1 MKIERERLELLK
13 EIMAIDFSLLELN
26 LYLDTHPYDQRA
38 LALHNGYVNK
48 SKMLKEVYEEKYDLL
63 THKHVS
69 DCPWEWIKN
78 PWPWE
83 IDYEMGG
90 K

>member
-1 MKIERERLELLK
+1 MKINKERLELLK
-13 EIMAIDFSLLELN
+13 EIMALEFSMIDLN
-26 LYLDTHPYDQRA
+26 LYLDTHPRDEKA
-38 LALHNGYVNK
+38 LIVFGQYGCR
-48 SKMLKEVYEEKYDLL
+48 LKDMKEKYENEYGPL
-63 THKHVS
+63 TPANAGNSHWK
-69 DCPWEWIKN
+69 WIEE

>member
-13 EIMAIDFSLLELN
+13 EIMAIDFSNIELN
-26 LYLDTHPYDQRA
+26 LYLDTHPVDQKA
-38 LALHNGYVNK
+38 LAIKNDYVMK
-48 SKMLKEVYEEKYDLL
+48 LKKLEDEYQTKYGPL
-63 THKHVS
+63 TQSVAS
-69 DCPWEWIKN
+69 DCPWAWIED

>member
-1 MKIERERLELLK
+1 MKIERDRLEMLK
-13 EIMAIDFSLLELN
+13 EIMALDFSSIELN
-26 LYLDTHPYDQRA
+26 LYLDTHPMDMKA
-38 LALHNGYVNK
+38 LAIHNDYTMK
-48 SKMLKEVYEEKYDLL
+48 LMKLKEEYEMKYDLL

-69 DCPWEWIKN
+69 DCPWKWISE

-90 K
+90 R

>member
-13 EIMAIDFSLLELN
+13 EIMAIDFSLVELN

-38 LALHNGYVNK
+38 LMLHNEYVVK
-48 SKMLKEVYEEKYDLL
+48 SKRLKEKYEEKYDML
-63 THKHVS
+63 TINNLSK
-69 DCPWEWIKN
+69 CPWEWIRD

>member
-1 MKIERERLELLK
+1 MDLSRERLEMLK
-13 EIMAIDFSLLELN
+13 EIMAIDFSAIELN

-38 LALHNGYVNK
+38 LNLRNQYVLK
-48 SKMLKEVYEEKYDLL
+48 LKELKEVYEKKYGFL
-63 THKHVS
+63 TVYNLS
-69 DCPWEWIKN
+69 ECPWEWIAN

-90 K
+90 R